1 MGQKGLQRAVKTATG
16 GFEFPR
22 IYSEDKKKLQRLLIQ
37 GRQDLVELSR
47 WSLADDFMHY
57 VLEQKFLEFAD
68 QTYPTPRSK
77 TEVPVWFLICSQLVL
92 HIHNRS
98 SYTELKTFLKAGT
111 TLSRVGYNVGRPIGF
126 NDKNKKVRKIPCD
139 QDTVRKFFKD
149 TNYQEMREW
158 FCTTLQSWFL
168 KNNGIDP
175 EGVFIADQSHVVVPD
190 NENYEDAIR
199 MPVDEHGQLYKGTK
213 EEIANYKYH
222 PCYTLSTLLNLKSD
236 KRSFHI
242 AGYELGPGNE
252 DEFPQA
258 ERMMERFVRS
268 CGQGIVKLLIVDRGY
283 VSGEFMNLCKT
294 DFQCD
299 VLLPLKTNMAQYQDA
314 IALSKSGDVS
324 WETISDVE
332 EENKRDRGDRFKVS
346 SACTI
351 SDIELWDTCKHPL
364 YVTVIKDEKG
374 NQWDTEETHYFV
386 LCSTRKFSSPFQ
398 VYQHYRLRSRVE
410 EIYRQV
416 KHVWQLIKFPSPNR
430 SLMEAHAGFIFLTY
444 SLLNLYLRKTQQTDL
459 IGKFLSTVQKEAMA
473 DDDDK
478 TIISYADNVFGL
490 FSIKEYLKLVCELDE
505 EPRQHFLECLNT
517 VNQR

>member
-1 MGQKGLQRAVKTATG
+1 MGQERLQKAVSMASG

-22 IYSEDKKKLQRLLIQ
+22 IYSEDKAKLKRLLIQ

-57 VLEQKFLEFAD
+57 ILEEKFLEFAD
-68 QTYPTPRSK
+68 KTYPTPRSK

-111 TLSRVGYNVGRPIGF
+111 TLSRVGYNVGRAIGF
-126 NDKNKKVRKIPCD
+126 NEKNKKKRNIPCD

-149 TNYQEMREW
+149 TNPQEVRQW

-168 KNNGIDP
+168 KNNGIDS
-175 EGVFIADQSHVVVPD
+175 EGVFVADQSHIVVPD
-190 NENYEDAIR
+190 NKNYKDAVR

-213 EEIANYKYH
+213 EEIAKYKWH
-222 PCYTLSTLLNLKSD
+222 PCYTVSTLLNLKSD

-242 AGYELGPGNE
+242 AGYELGAGNE

-258 ERMMERFVRS
+258 ENMMERFIRA
-268 CGQGIVKLLIVDRGY
+268 CGKKVVKLLIVDRGY
-283 VSGEFMNLCKT
+283 VSGEFINLCKT
-294 DFQCD
+294 DFECD

-314 IALSKSGDVS
+314 IALANLEDTS
-324 WETISDVE
+324 WEIISDVE
-332 EENKRDRGDRFKVS
+332 QENKRDRGVQFKVT

-351 SDIELWDTCKHPL
+351 SDIKHWDTCKHPL
-364 YVTVIKDEKG
+364 YVTVIK
-374 NQWDTEETHYFV
+374 NEEGDNWNTKEIRYFV
-386 LCSTRKFSSPFQ
+386 LCSTRRFPSPFQ
-398 VYQHYRLRSRVE
+398 VYQYYRLRSRVE

-430 SLMEAHAGFIFLTY
+430 SLMEVHVGFIFLTY

-473 DDDDK
+473 EDDEK
-478 TIISYADNVFGL
+478 TVISYADNVFGV
-490 FSIKEYLKLVCELDE
+490 FSIKEYLKLVCELKE
-505 EPRQHFLECLNT
+505 QPRKHFLESLNA
-517 VNQR
+517 VNQL